1 MQQPQNPSK
10 GFITVATK
18 RETFLIAA
26 HNLCQSILDHYESHD
41 KVSLTNKIRS
51 LGSLPER
58 SPVVLKDN
66 KYYGDITHRYFQEE
80 IVAIK
85 FVLRL
90 SEQYGVDM
98 KYMKKIYECFISL

>member
-1 MQQPQNPSK
+1 MKKINQRYVWK
-10 GFITVATK
+10 FYTRV
-18 RETFLIAA
+18 LILPAA
-26 HNLCQSILDHYESHD
+26 YI
-41 KVSLTNKIRS
+41 SLTNKIRS